1 MQGPHFHQPHR
12 QAGLG
17 YLPGRLGASQAGT
30 DNKQACWRPLA
41 GLLVIGGIDWGR
53 WLAWDGGHQAR
64 ARLSISCS

>member
-17 YLPGRLGASQAGT
+17 YLPGRLGASQAST
-30 DNKQACWRPLA
+30 NHQQA
-41 GLLVIGGIDWGR
+41 GLLVIGGIDWGQ
-53 WLAWDGGHQAR
+53 WFAWDGGHQAR